1 MTETYIEAIKKPI
14 TEEDNTALE
23 TEEFIFL
30 EEEMTK
36 FSSMRENS
44 LDWVRAEKAAI
55 EILSKQTKD
64 FRIVAHLL
72 LCLQHDRDAKRF
84 ILSIQLLAGF
94 IEPFWETSKPKIQP
108 VKKEIIIKKKIL
120 KQMLIRSEQAMSK
133 VDLTEGDR
141 ALLPD
146 FSKALENLEKIVS
159 KTGLEYED
167 YWKFS
172 AEFERRLPVEVFVQ
186 KQNLEQKDIAEQN
199 TKNIASSE
207 QVTTTSSSS
216 GSIEVPKLALNT
228 ENDREIGQTFF
239 KMSSFLNSS
248 FEKDPLGY
256 RIRRF
261 ALWFDITSMP
271 PLKKNGNTEMMA
283 VPNNIIDEFN
293 EALSANC
300 SMDLLKNIEQIVST
314 YPFWIT
320 GSYLSSHVAE
330 SIGMDDVSVAIQEET
345 NQFIKRLPDLLEAT
359 FSDGTPFT
367 DNTTKRWLTQTGSS
381 STGESGEWQAKLQ
394 DAIELAK
401 KGRFKNGLNIL
412 EKGITASKQ
421 PRDRFYWRLA
431 YADFLAKTGMKA
443 LANETYS
450 SLNSEIN
457 SFEVL
462 TWEPLLIEEL
472 QGKLKSKKEK
482 SMFEK
487 VKGLK
492 Q

>member
-1 MTETYIEAIKKPI
+1 MTETYIDAIKKPI
-14 TEEDNTALE
+14 TEEENTALE

-44 LDWVRAEKAAI
+44 LDWVRAEKTAV
-55 EILSKQTKD
+55 EILSKQSKD
-64 FRIVAHLL
+64 FRILAHLL

-84 ILSIQLLAGF
+84 ILSIQVLAGF
-94 IEPFWETSKPKIQP
+94 IEPFWEASKPKIEP
-108 VKKEIIIKKKIL
+108 VKKEIVIKKKIL

-146 FSKALENLEKIVS
+146 FSKALDHLEKVVS

-186 KQNLEQKDIAEQN
+186 KQSTEEQK
-199 TKNIASSE
+199 TKKNDSSE
-207 QVTTTSSSS
+207 QVTTTSPSPS
-216 GSIEVPKLALNT
+216 SIEVPKLVLNA

-239 KMSSFLNSS
+239 KMASFLNGS

-256 RIRRF
+256 RVRRF
-261 ALWFDITSMP
+261 ALWFDIASMP

-283 VPNNIIDEFN
+283 VPNNIVDEFS

-300 SMDLLKNIEQIVST
+300 TMDLLKNIEQIVST

-320 GSYLSSHVAE
+320 GSYISSLVAE
-330 SIGMDDVSVAIQEET
+330 SIGMDDVSIAIQEET
-345 NQFIKRLPDLLEAT
+345 NRFIKRIPDLLDAT
-359 FSDGTPFT
+359 FSDGTPFA
-367 DNTTKRWLTQTGSS
+367 DKKTKRWLAQSGAS
-381 STGESGEWQAKLQ
+381 STGESGEWQTKLQ

-401 KGRFKNGLNIL
+401 QGRFKNGLNIL

-431 YADFLAKTGMKA
+431 YADFLGKTGMKT

-457 SFEVL
+457 GFEVL
-462 TWEPLLIEEL
+462 TWEPLLIDEL
-472 QGKLKSKKEK
+472 QGKIKLKKEK
-482 SMFEK
+482 SMIEK

>member
-1 MTETYIEAIKKPI
+1 MENMEDSLISKPI
-14 TEEDNTALE
+14 ELG
-23 TEEFIFL
+23 
-30 EEEMTK
+30 
-36 FSSMRENS
+36 
-44 LDWVRAEKAAI
+44 V
-55 EILSKQTKD
+55 
-64 FRIVAHLL
+64 
-72 LCLQHDRDAKRF
+72 
-84 ILSIQLLAGF
+84 
-94 IEPFWETSKPKIQP
+94 
-108 VKKEIIIKKKIL
+108 
-120 KQMLIRSEQAMSK
+120 
-133 VDLTEGDR
+133 
-141 ALLPD
+141 
-146 FSKALENLEKIVS
+146 
-159 KTGLEYED
+159 
-167 YWKFS
+167 
-172 AEFERRLPVEVFVQ
+172 
-186 KQNLEQKDIAEQN
+186 
-199 TKNIASSE
+199 NI
-207 QVTTTSSSS
+207 
-216 GSIEVPKLALNT
+216 
-228 ENDREIGQTFF
+228 D
-239 KMSSFLNSS
+239 
-248 FEKDPLGY
+248 
-256 RIRRF
+256 
-261 ALWFDITSMP
+261 
-271 PLKKNGNTEMMA
+271 
-283 VPNNIIDEFN
+283 
-293 EALSANC
+293 
-300 SMDLLKNIEQIVST
+300 
-314 YPFWIT
+314 
-320 GSYLSSHVAE
+320 HVATLRQAR
-330 SIGMDDVSVAIQEET
+330 GTAY
-345 NQFIKRLPDLLEAT
+345 PDLLEAT

>member
-1 MTETYIEAIKKPI
+1 MTETYIDAIKKPI
-14 TEEDNTALE
+14 TGEENTASE

-44 LDWVRAEKAAI
+44 LDWVRAEKSAV

-64 FRIVAHLL
+64 FRILAHLL

-94 IEPFWETSKPKIQP
+94 IEPFWDVAKPKIQP
-108 VKKEIIIKKKIL
+108 VKKEIVIKKKIL

-141 ALLPD
+141 ALLPS
-146 FSKALENLEKIVS
+146 FSKALESLEKIIG
-159 KTGLEYED
+159 KTGLDYED

-186 KQNLEQKDIAEQN
+186 KQNSEQKNEN
-199 TKNIASSE
+199 T
-207 QVTTTSSSS
+207 TTTSSGQVATTDSTQS
-216 GSIEVPKLALNT
+216 SIEVPKLTLNA
-228 ENDREIGQTFF
+228 ESDREIGQTFF
-239 KMSSFLNSS
+239 KMASFLNSS

-261 ALWFDITSMP
+261 ALWFDIASMP
-271 PLKKNGNTEMMA
+271 PLKKDGNTEMMA
-283 VPNNIIDEFN
+283 IPSNIVDEFN
-293 EALSANC
+293 EALSSNC
-300 SMDLLKNIEQIVST
+300 NMDLLKNIEQIVST

-320 GSYLSSHVAE
+320 GSYLSSNVAE
-330 SIGMDDVSVAIQEET
+330 SLGMDDVSVAIQEET
-345 NQFIKRLPDLLEAT
+345 SQFTKRLPDLLDAK

-367 DNTTKRWLTQTGSS
+367 DKATQRWLAQTGSNS
-381 STGESGEWQAKLQ
+381 GGESSEWQTKLQ
-394 DAIELAK
+394 DAIQLAK
-401 KGRFKNGLNIL
+401 QGRFKNGLNIL
-412 EKGITASKQ
+412 EKGISASKQ
-421 PRDRFYWRLA
+421 PRDKFYWRLA
-431 YADFLAKTGMKA
+431 YADFLEKTGMKA
-443 LANETYS
+443 LANETYFSLS
-450 SLNSEIN
+450 SEVN
-457 SFEVL
+457 SFEVIA
-462 TWEPLLIEEL
+462 WEPLLIDEL
-472 QGKLKSKKEK
+472 QGKLKLKKDK
-482 SMFEK
+482 SMIEK